1 MHKYTYSS
9 FTHTHTHTHKVL
21 VMDQSDTDT
30 RLGEM
35 TVELEELS
43 AICRDEPDPT
53 NAINLAVS

>member
-1 MHKYTYSS
+1 
-9 FTHTHTHTHKVL
+9 
-21 VMDQSDTDT
+21 MDQSDTDT